1 MEQPSPY
8 ASTAEPSLSSPGA
21 ASPEPVRYSLRG
33 TATEPCAAT
42 AGARAP
48 GAHAPREEP
57 PR

>member
-1 MEQPSPY
+1 MEQPNPY

-48 GAHAPREEP
+48 GAHAP
-57 PR
+57 